1 MKRAAQSKRDRA
13 PAHCRWVDVV
23 GRDPAHLERVRR
35 RLALP
40 PHLVALSL
48 AEHLHPT
55 AIPVRHGRFVITYFT
70 TPSRRRVF
78 TRHPLC
84 LWLAPRALVTI
95 SPWARRSSLLK
106 ATGELDET
114 RDDFLCRILEAAV
127 HSHEEVCRR
136 LDEAFL
142 ADDGRLTPYAWHSKE
157 RRVTLLTQLFA
168 YQLQLLRAVGLEN
181 ARVQRVHEQL
191 AGLVEIARY
200 TERKLRQSGRC
211 WICSHTDGL
220 GCRRGH

>member
-1 MKRAAQSKRDRA
+1 
-13 PAHCRWVDVV
+13 VDVV
-23 GRDPAHLERVRR
+23 GRDPAHLERVRK

-40 PHLVALSL
+40 RRLVILSL

-55 AIPVRHGRFVITYFT
+55 VIPVRQGWFLVTYFT

-84 LWLAPRALVTI
+84 LWLAPYALVTVN
-95 SPWARRSSLLK
+95 PWARRGSLLK

-114 RDDFLCRILEAAV
+114 RDDFLCRVLEAAV

-136 LDEAFL
+136 LDQAFFAHDRGL
-142 ADDGRLTPYAWHSKE
+142 DPYAWHHKE
-157 RRVTLLTQLFA
+157 RRVTLLARLLA
-168 YQLQLLRAVGLEN
+168 YQLELLRAVGLEN
-181 ARVQRVHEQL
+181 TRVQRVHEQL

-200 TERKLRQSGRC
+200 AERKLRQSGYCR
-211 WICSHTDGL
+211 ICSRTDGL